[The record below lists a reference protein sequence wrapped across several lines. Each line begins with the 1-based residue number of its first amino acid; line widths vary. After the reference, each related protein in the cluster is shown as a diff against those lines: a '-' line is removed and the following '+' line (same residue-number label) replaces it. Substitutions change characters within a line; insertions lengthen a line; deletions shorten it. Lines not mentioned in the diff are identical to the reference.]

1 MLTKKR
7 FALNRIISPSLSLE
21 EFIQFA
27 AARGLSRVELRN
39 DLPGKSKPGD
49 IVDGLKPA
57 EALKIARGEGVSI
70 IAINALQKFNLG
82 AVRSACRAELERL
95 LELAA
100 AIECPA
106 LVLCPNNDAGD
117 ARPPGQRYL
126 DTVEALRDYGELFV
140 KYGISGYVEALGF
153 GVSSLAS
160 LPAVVAAIKAS
171 GYGCYR
177 ALLDSFHHYIGP
189 DDGSIFGMDGLGA
202 SYEPAYTGLVHIS
215 GVEDTVPAE
224 QLLDSNRVL
233 VGPQD
238 RIGNKELIHRLD
250 ELGYL
255 GTFSFEPFSPA
266 VQKLPPDQLA
276 AALEAGFAW
285 LGVEQAE

>member
-1 MLTKKR
+1 VLTKEY

-21 EFIQFA
+21 AFIGFA
-27 AARGLSRVELRN
+27 AEQGLSQVELRN
-39 DLPGKSKPGD
+39 DLPGKPNVSD
-49 IVDGLKPA
+49 IIDGLEPA
-57 EALKIARGEGVSI
+57 EALKICRDAGVRI
-70 IAINALQKFNLG
+70 ITINALQQFNLG
-82 AVRSACRAELERL
+82 SKRSACRVELQQL

-117 ARPPGQRYL
+117 VRIPAQKYL
-126 DTVEALRDYGELFV
+126 DTVDALRDYGPLFV
-140 KYGISGYVEALGF
+140 AYGITGYVEALGF

-177 ALLDSFHHYIGP
+177 ALLDTFHHHIGP

-202 SYEPAYTGLVHIS
+202 SYELAYTGLAHIS
-215 GVEDTVPAE
+215 GVEDDIPAE
-224 QLLDSNRVL
+224 QFLDGNRVL
-233 VGPQD
+233 VGPKD
-238 RIGNKELIHRLD
+238 KMNNKELIQKLYA
-250 ELGYL
+250 LGYQ

-276 AALEAGFAW
+276 AALRESFAY
-285 LGVEQAE
+285 LGVN

>member
-21 EFIQFA
+21 AFIRFA
-27 AARGLSRVELRN
+27 AARGLFQVELRN

-49 IVDGLKPA
+49 IIDGLKPA
-57 EALKIARGEGVSI
+57 EALKIARGEGVRI
-70 IAINALQKFNLG
+70 ITINALQQFNLG
-82 AVRSACRAELERL
+82 ARRAACLAELEQL

-106 LVLCPNNDAGD
+106 IVLCPNNDAAD
-117 ARPPGQRYL
+117 TRPQGQKYL
-126 DTVEALRDYGELFV
+126 DTVEALRDYGPLFV

-153 GVSSLAS
+153 GISSLAS

-177 ALLDSFHHYIGP
+177 ALLDTFHHYIGP
-189 DDGSIFGMDGLGA
+189 DNGSIFGMDGLGA
-202 SYEPAYTGLVHIS
+202 SYEPAYTGLAHIS
-215 GVEDTVPAE
+215 GVEDAIPAE
-224 QLLDSNRVL
+224 QFLDGNRVL
-233 VGPQD
+233 VGPKD
-238 RIGNKELIHRLD
+238 RMGNRDLIHRLD
-250 ELGYL
+250 VLGYQ
-255 GTFSFEPFSPA
+255 GAFSFEPFSPA

-276 AALEAGFAW
+276 AALEASLAY
-285 LGVEQAE
+285 LSVVS